1 MVKRLDL
8 IQPLVQGNKY
18 YKLKYNLLAAK
29 DQGKSS
35 ILTFGGAFSNH
46 ILATAQA
53 AKQYG
58 FKSIG
63 IIRGEIKEPLNPT
76 LSMAKDSGMFLQ
88 SISRSEYREKTS
100 EKFIADLKL
109 KYGDFYLIPEGGT
122 NALAVKG
129 CAEILNQEDL
139 KSDFITV
146 PIGTGGTFCGLLA
159 SAEPHQCILGFSSL
173 KGDFINDEIQN
184 SLAAF
189 KIDPKCQW
197 RIVTAYHFGG
207 YAKFKPELLTFIKET
222 KQLTHIPWDP
232 IYTGKMMFGLIDLI
246 KKDLIPPKS
255 RVLVLHTGGIQGI
268 EGFNERHG
276 TEI

>member
-1 MVKRLDL
+1 MHL
-8 IQPLVQGNKY
+8 PVQGNKY

-29 DQGKSS
+29 EQGKST

-53 AKQYG
+53 AKQQG

-63 IIRGEIKEPLNPT
+63 IIRGEIKQPLNPT
-76 LSMAKDSGMFLQ
+76 LSMASKSGMFLQ
-88 SISRSEYREKTS
+88 SISRSEYRQKTS
-100 EKFIADLKL
+100 DKFIGELKS

-122 NALAVKG
+122 NALAIKG

-139 KSDFITV
+139 MSDFITV

-159 SAEPHQCILGFSSL
+159 SAQPHQCVLGFSSL

-184 SLAAF
+184 LLAAF
-189 KIDPKCQW
+189 KIEPQCQW
-197 RIVTAYHFGG
+197 RTLTAYHFGG
-207 YAKFKPELLTFIKET
+207 YAKFKPELLSFIKET
-222 KQLTHIPWDP
+222 KQLTKIPWDP

-255 RVLVLHTGGIQGI
+255 RVLVLHTGGLQGI
-268 EGFNERHG
+268 LGFNEIHG